1 MKNELTVRTEV
12 ISVEFTCSNYNR
24 MATILA
30 PKFSNHVLSVKATWS
45 NISFDANSKFT
56 RRRKSYANS
65 VSTDILLAPPGGSRF
80 KYNAKCFL
88 TGEYKLDLR
97 WYEYFGLNSDVDI
110 EIQKEGTMELP
121 VEIYYTSV
129 ILDRQ
134 DKLETLGV

>member
-12 ISVEFTCSNYNR
+12 ISVEFACSNYNR

-30 PKFSNHVLSVKATWS
+30 PKFSNHVLSVKAIWPK
-45 NISFDANSKFT
+45 ISFEGSG
-56 RRRKSYANS
+56 
-65 VSTDILLAPPGGSRF
+65 VVGTDILLAPPGGSRF

-134 DKLETLGV
+134 DKLDTLGV

>member
-45 NISFDANSKFT
+45 NISFESNSKFT
-56 RRRKSYANS
+56 RKNQTRD
-65 VSTDILLAPPGGSRF
+65 VLCAPPGGSRF

-110 EIQKEGTMELP
+110 ERQKEGTMELP

-134 DKLETLGV
+134 DKLDTLGV

>member
-30 PKFSNHVLSVKATWS
+30 PKFSNHVLSVKAIWPK
-45 NISFDANSKFT
+45 ISFEGSGVVDG
-56 RRRKSYANS
+56 
-65 VSTDILLAPPGGSRF
+65 VPCPESTDILLAPPGGSRF

-110 EIQKEGTMELP
+110 EIQKDGTMELP
-121 VEIYYTSV
+121 VEVYYTSV

-134 DKLETLGV
+134 DKLDTLGV